1 MIQLVGSTE
10 IKYTYSILMTNYIE
24 RIYNNSKWKKILI
37 ENAEAEQWI
46 HWYESNFILTSLFCE
61 A

>member
-37 ENAEAEQWI
+37 ENAEAEQ
-46 HWYESNFILTSLFCE
+46 
-61 A
+61 